1 MWWDFFSQAYKLP
14 LMVLKRVM
22 ANPMG
27 IFVYGILSKWYIL
40 VMIATVSVTFWVFK
54 GLEKAGVLDAI
65 TKEIQYGFRE
75 VQAVSQKCTPLIV
88 DLPEMWK
95 CIQTTSGSDF
105 EQGDDEKSLTKDLDN
120 DLDEGKNNPFPSDA
134 NPYEKTGS
142 STSQQ

>member
-14 LMVLKRVM
+14 LMLIKRVM

-27 IFVYGILSKWYIL
+27 IFVYGILSKWYII

-65 TKEIQYGFRE
+65 TQEVQYGLRE

-88 DLPEMWK
+88 NLPEMWQ

-105 EQGDDEKSLTKDLDN
+105 EEGEDEKTLKKALQN
-120 DLDEGKNNPFPSDA
+120 DLDEGKNNPFPADA
-134 NPYEKTGS
+134 NPYDNTGS
-142 STSQQ
+142 GAAPQ